1 MFENCSYSKIKN
13 VIGNEMDSVTEGI
26 LQSQPKYL
34 NKQKLLFI
42 REIVTVKIW

>member
-13 VIGNEMDSVTEGI
+13 VIGNEMDSLTEGI

-34 NKQKLLFI
+34 TKQKLIFI
-42 REIVTVKIW
+42 KEIITVKI

>member
-1 MFENCSYSKIKN
+1 MLENCSYSKIKN

-34 NKQKLLFI
+34 TKQKLI
-42 REIVTVKIW
+42 IITEIVTVKI